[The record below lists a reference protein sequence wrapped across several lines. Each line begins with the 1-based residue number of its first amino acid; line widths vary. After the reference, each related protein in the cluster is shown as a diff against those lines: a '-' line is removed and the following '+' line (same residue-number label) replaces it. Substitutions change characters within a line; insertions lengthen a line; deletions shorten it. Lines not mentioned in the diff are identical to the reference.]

1 MIEDLEIQ
9 DYYFSHYRKLKFI
22 VKIQKELLIKFMKK
36 NALDVLD
43 DIESIDDEEQ
53 YVQAIGRTKLRTRI
67 IIGHINKCMKYYES
81 ICKGDGKD
89 RRFNI
94 IQYMYI
100 EPSKEEVVPS
110 YEKVAEHFDITTKT
124 VGRDVRATIEDLS
137 ILFLELME

>member
-1 MIEDLEIQ
+1 
-9 DYYFSHYRKLKFI
+9 
-22 VKIQKELLIKFMKK
+22 
-36 NALDVLD
+36 
-43 DIESIDDEEQ
+43 
-53 YVQAIGRTKLRTRI
+53 
-67 IIGHINKCMKYYES
+67 MKYYES

-124 VGRDVRATIEDLS
+124 VGRDVRAAIEDLS
-137 ILFLELME
+137 ILFFGIDGIKL